1 MHHVQAAG
9 RAGCDIA
16 VAMSSTAT
24 SPALDQNDVAPAELP
39 LAGGQPGATVT
50 LQPLLCA
57 VMRGPKAW
65 FERAEG
71 RGAALK
77 ALGIGV
83 PPSEIVDVPIVAFLV
98 EHPGAGPILI
108 DTGFRREVA
117 EGRSRERSRNLGGL
131 GRLMARQMRMDPAQT
146 IAAQLRA
153 RGVDPARLELV
164 VMTHLH
170 FDHAS
175 ALCDFPAATV
185 VVSRPEWQAAH
196 APRPSMHGYVRA
208 QLDPRPRYR
217 TWEPQNA
224 PAHGPFTHALDLFGD
239 GSLMLAFTPGHTLG
253 HASLIARL
261 SDRYAL
267 IAGDAAYTLATLRA
281 GARPW
286 RSEDSAAFEQ
296 SVSALAAWDAAHA
309 DAVVIPG
316 HDMPAWEA
324 LQERYA

>member
-1 MHHVQAAG
+1 
-9 RAGCDIA
+9 
-16 VAMSSTAT
+16 MSSAATA
-24 SPALDQNDVAPAELP
+24 SAPAGTDVAPAQLP
-39 LAGGQPGATVT
+39 LPGGQPGATVT

-77 ALGIGV
+77 ALGVGV
-83 PPSEIVDVPIVAFLV
+83 PAAEIVDVPIVAFLI
-98 EHPGAGPILI
+98 EHPGAGQILI

-117 EGRSRERSRNLGGL
+117 EGNSRERSRNLGTI
-131 GRLMARQMRMDPAQT
+131 GRLMARQTRMDPEQT

-153 RGVDPARLELV
+153 KGIDPAQLGLV

-185 VVSRPEWQAAH
+185 LVSRPEWQAAH
-196 APRPSMHGYVRA
+196 APRPGMHGYVRA
-208 QLDPRPRYR
+208 QLDPRPVYR
-217 TWEPQNA
+217 TWEPRDA
-224 PAHGPFTHALDLFGD
+224 PAHDPFAHALDLFGD
-239 GSLMLAFTPGHTLG
+239 GSLVLAFTPGHTLG

-261 SDRYAL
+261 RERYAL

-286 RSEDSAAFEQ
+286 RCEDTAAFEQ
-296 SVSALAAWDAAHA
+296 SVGSLAAWDAAHEN
-309 DAVVIPG
+309 AVVIPG
-316 HDMPAWEA
+316 HDMPAWET
-324 LQERYA
+324 LRESYD

>member
-1 MHHVQAAG
+1 MN
-9 RAGCDIA
+9 A
-16 VAMSSTAT
+16 VAA
-24 SPALDQNDVAPAELP
+24 SPPGTGPDVAPTQLP

-65 FERAEG
+65 FERASG

-77 ALGIGV
+77 ALGVGV
-83 PPSEIVDVPIVAFLV
+83 PATEIVDVPIVAFLI
-98 EHPGAGPILI
+98 EHPGAGHVLV

-117 EGRSRERSRNLGGL
+117 TGPSRERARNLGMV
-131 GRLMARQMRMDPAQT
+131 GRLMTREMRMDPEQT

-153 RGVDPARLELV
+153 KGVDPDTLGLV
-164 VMTHLH
+164 AMTHLH

-185 VVSRPEWQAAH
+185 LVSREEWQATLG
-196 APRPSMHGYVRA
+196 PRPALHGYVRA

-217 TWEPQNA
+217 TLEMGSA
-224 PAHGPFTHALDLFGD
+224 PAVGSFAHAIDLFGD
-239 GSLMLAFTPGHTLG
+239 GSLVLAFTPGHTLG
-253 HASLIARL
+253 HVSLIARL
-261 SDRYAL
+261 RDRYAL
-267 IAGDAAYTLATLRA
+267 IAGDAVYTLATLRA

-286 RSEDSAAFEQ
+286 KSEDPAAFER
-296 SVSALAAWDAAHA
+296 SVSSLAAWDAENP
-309 DAVVIPG
+309 DALVIPG

-324 LQERYA
+324 LQDRYE